1 MKNTPLQK
9 FTLIDQVPISED
21 KAIIVNLITPPKEK
35 VINILEEDNASGL
48 SQVAAAASTSK
59 TSIRGSI
66 SSEKG
71 DKEKDRILWN
81 PDTGKVTWDFI
92 DVKEK
97 KTLEIKL
104 EWEVVAGDRTV
115 HSHFGDRI

>member
-21 KAIIVNLITPPKEK
+21 KAITVNLITPPKEK
-35 VINILEEDNASGL
+35 VINILEEDNASGF
-48 SQVAAAASTSK
+48 SPVAAAAGTSK
-59 TSIRGSI
+59 TSFRGSI

-71 DKEKDRILWN
+71 EKEKDRILWN

>member
-35 VINILEEDNASGL
+35 VINILEEDNASGF